1 MRTPESSDLLLRPA
15 VQDDRRELVALVQVT
30 RRATEDEMPPLRRS
44 EVEIDAFL
52 EGRIALGE
60 VWVAAER
67 QLVGLAVLTRDW
79 LHSLYVG
86 PQHQGA
92 GVGSM
97 LLDLVKAQRPTGF
110 GLWVF
115 ASNVS
120 ARGFYRRHG
129 LVELEHTDG
138 SAAEEG
144 APEVRMVWPGTD
156 PLKGLRRGIDEVD
169 DQLAELLARRFAL
182 TAAVQGEKRRAGLPA
197 GTVGRDV
204 AREQEILSRMTAH
217 SPGLDVD
224 RVARVMSVVI
234 HESLDQWAAQQAE

>member
-1 MRTPESSDLLLRPA
+1 MRTPEPADLVLRPA
-15 VQDDRRELVALVQVT
+15 VQEDRRELVALVQVT
-30 RRATEDEMPPLRRS
+30 RRAAGEGMPPLRRS
-44 EVEIDAFL
+44 EAEIDAFL

-60 VWVAAER
+60 VWVAVER

-86 PQHQGA
+86 PHHQGA

-97 LLDLVKAQRPTGF
+97 LLDLVKAQRPDGF

-115 ASNVS
+115 ASNDS

-144 APEVRMVWPGTD
+144 APEVRMVWPGQE
-156 PLKGLRRGIDEVD
+156 PLTGLRRWVDEVD

-182 TAAVQGEKRRAGLPA
+182 TAAIQGEKRRAGLPA
-197 GTVGRDV
+197 GVVGRDV
-204 AREQEILSRMTAH
+204 TREQEIVSRMTAH
-217 SPGLDVD
+217 SPGLDAA

-234 HESLDQWAAQQAE
+234 SESLDQWAARQDR